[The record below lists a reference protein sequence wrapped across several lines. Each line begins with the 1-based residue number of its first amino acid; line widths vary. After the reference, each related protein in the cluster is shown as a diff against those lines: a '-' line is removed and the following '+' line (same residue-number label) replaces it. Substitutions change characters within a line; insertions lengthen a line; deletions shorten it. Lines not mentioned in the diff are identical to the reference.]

1 MQQKPAHLEKN
12 LCLIPVIPSFM
23 HIHQDLKSASFK
35 EKSYYKNIYCNGRN
49 IYSNGRNARLKG
61 FIKELADRGFTVL
74 QIFLKQNLQMTTHY
88 LHIWLSR
95 LLVVSSLKHTFF
107 SQSFLLTVYY
117 YSPNQCKLN
126 LGFPEKVQIQFGFTD
141 LISWEFLT

>member
-1 MQQKPAHLEKN
+1 
-12 LCLIPVIPSFM
+12 M

-35 EKSYYKNIYCNGRN
+35 EKPYYKNTYCNGRN
-49 IYSNGRNARLKG
+49 IYSNGKNARLKG
-61 FIKELADRGFTVL
+61 FIKELADRIYCATNLPKAESADDHALSTCMTKSTTSGFFTEA
-74 QIFLKQNLQMTTHY
+74 H
-88 LHIWLSR
+88 
-95 LLVVSSLKHTFF
+95 F
-107 SQSFLLTVYY
+107 SVQSFLLTVYY